1 MAQKEY
7 VVLLHGMFRTKFH
20 MRKMAHYLEQQGY
33 SVLNIGYSSR
43 RHDIAALRDMIWHQI
58 EERDSKSAT
67 LHFVGHSMGGLIIR
81 ALLTK
86 YNPPHL
92 GRVVLIAT
100 PNKGSELADFLKS
113 KWIYKKLAGP
123 AGQQLVTDQESIK
136 HLFDSVAYECGVI
149 AGDLSLEPISSL
161 FIKGKDDGRVSVEST
176 KLDGMKDHVTLRT
189 THAWLPTN
197 KKAMRHVHHFLQ
209 RGFFMK

>member
-113 KWIYKKLAGP
+113 KWISF
-123 AGQQLVTDQESIK
+123 QN
-136 HLFDSVAYECGVI
+136 
-149 AGDLSLEPISSL
+149 
-161 FIKGKDDGRVSVEST
+161 DGRVSVEST